1 MKMKR
6 LITICLV
13 AALVLGA
20 SATTR
25 AGLVDLGHG
34 TPQRII
40 DIDFTNPAADHG
52 SGIDIPGG
60 NLDLSLLTYS
70 ADFWGYS
77 GPDDPDLKDSDRW
90 AYGDRGGGS
99 QNLVYV
105 EGEGL
110 VVDEPIGG
118 VQTRA
123 NGYLVVK
130 IDNHDE
136 PDLYKYFYVEW
147 TAEVSGTPS
156 LSPGVYTYFWGDEYD
171 TSGELL
177 LKGGTLLD
185 SGGDRWTDGWELW
198 CIEPNPEFE
207 AWGVNF
213 QFSDATVTL
222 KSLHIETAC
231 IPEPA
236 TIALLGLGALS
247 LIRRKRRA

>member
-1 MKMKR
+1 MKK
-6 LITICLV
+6 LITICLA
-13 AALVLGA
+13 AALILSVNA
-20 SATTR
+20 ATVSGSNTFF
-25 AGLVDLGHG
+25 

-70 ADFWGYS
+70 AGFWGYS
-77 GPDDPDLKDSDRW
+77 GPDDPVLKDSDRW

-110 VVDEPIGG
+110 VVDDPVGG
-118 VQTRA
+118 YLRA

-130 IDNHDE
+130 IDNWDN
-136 PDLYKYFYVEW
+136 PNNYKDFYVHW

-156 LSPGVYTYFWGDEYD
+156 TSPGVYTYFWGDEYD
-171 TSGELL
+171 NDGLL
-177 LKGGTLLD
+177 LQGGTLVA
-185 SGGDRWTDGWELW
+185 SGGDRWTDGWEHW
-198 CIEPNPEFE
+198 RIEPNPEFE

-213 QFSDATVTL
+213 QFCDATVTL

-231 IPEPA
+231 IPAPGA
-236 TIALLGLGALS
+236 IFLGSIGVGLVGWL
-247 LIRRKRRA
+247 RRRRAF